1 MEKRVRIIDTET
13 TGIEPTDQLVEI
25 ASVDWTEAGLC
36 NPLQTLV
43 RPTIPIPATASAVHH
58 IRDRDVEGA
67 PDTTH
72 AISLFVD
79 APIYAAH
86 NARFDRMFLPFEG
99 PWVCTYKVALS
110 LFPDAPAH
118 SNQVLRYWL
127 DLRDP
132 PAEAGDLAHRA
143 LYDAWT
149 TAFLFER
156 FLEDLTVAQMVKI
169 SANPALLPRLGFG
182 KHAGI
187 PLSEVPKDYLVWIVG
202 QDFDEDVRF
211 TAQHYLDLGSV

>member
-25 ASVDWTEAGLC
+25 ASVDWTREGLG
-36 NPLQTLV
+36 NSRQTLV
-43 RPTIPIPATASAVHH
+43 RPTIPIPATASAIHH
-58 IRDRDVEGA
+58 IRDSDVEGA
-67 PDTTH
+67 PEAAE
-72 AISLFVD
+72 AIALFSD
-79 APIYAAH
+79 APIFAAH
-86 NARFDRMFLPFEG
+86 NARFDRMFLPFES
-99 PWVCTYKVALS
+99 PWVCTYKVSLS

-132 PAEAGDLAHRA
+132 PEEAGGLAHRA

-149 TAFLFER
+149 TAYLFER
-156 FLEDLTVAQMVKI
+156 CLEDLTVGQMVKI
-169 SANPALLPRLGFG
+169 SASPALLPRFSFG

-187 PLSEVPKDYLVWIVG
+187 PLSDVPKDYLAWVIG

-211 TAQHYLDLGSV
+211 TAQHYLDLG

>member
-1 MEKRVRIIDTET
+1 M
-13 TGIEPTDQLVEI
+13 PHAL
-25 ASVDWTEAGLC
+25 
-36 NPLQTLV
+36 
-43 RPTIPIPATASAVHH
+43 RPRRLA
-58 IRDRDVEGA
+58 
-67 PDTTH
+67 
-72 AISLFVD
+72 
-79 APIYAAH
+79 
-86 NARFDRMFLPFEG
+86 FLG
-99 PWVCTYKVALS
+99 VCTRGTGQSIFDYADFALS

-211 TAQHYLDLGSV
+211 TAQHYLDLG

>member
-13 TGIEPTDQLVEI
+13 TGVEASDQLVEI
-25 ASVDWTEAGLC
+25 ASVDWTEAGLGH
-36 NPLQTLV
+36 PMQTLV
-43 RPTIPIPATASAVHH
+43 RPSVDIPATASAIHH
-58 IRDRDVEGA
+58 IRDRDV
-67 PDTTH
+67 
-72 AISLFVD
+72 VD
-79 APIYAAH
+79 APAAEEAIMRFADAPVFAAH
-86 NARFDRMFLPFEG
+86 NARFDQMFLPFEG

-127 DLRDP
+127 DLADP
-132 PAEAGDLAHRA
+132 PADAGQLAHRA

-149 TAFLFER
+149 TAYLFER
-156 FLEDLTVAQMVKI
+156 LLQDLTVAQMVKI
-169 SANPALLPRLGFG
+169 SSSPALLPRFGFG
-182 KHAGI
+182 KHAGL

-211 TAQHYLDLGSV
+211 TARHYLDLE